1 MQAGRQRILGIDPGS
16 RICGVAVIEL
26 DGNSETALYFHSIH
40 GNSRHT
46 EQRLYEIFSQIDAV
60 IEKYQ
65 PDSAAIE
72 TVFMHKNVAGALKLG
87 QARGAALVAC
97 AKHNLSIH
105 EYNPRQI
112 KQAITGHG
120 AAGKQQ
126 MQLLIRNH
134 FNLTSTPPPDA
145 ADALAIALTH
155 RYHAKWKQRTQQ
167 AMEQK

>member
-1 MQAGRQRILGIDPGS
+1 MQQDCQRILGIDPGS
-16 RICGVAVIEL
+16 RITGIAVIEIN
-26 DGNSETALYFHSIH
+26 GNTETALHFSSIH
-40 GNSRHT
+40 GNSKLC
-46 EQRLYEIFSQIDAV
+46 EQRLYEIFSGIDSV

-65 PDSAAIE
+65 PTSAAIE
-72 TVFMHKNVAGALKLG
+72 TVFVHKNIAGALKLG
-87 QARGAALVAC
+87 QARGSALVAC
-97 AKHNLSIH
+97 AKHNLNIH

-134 FNLTSTPPPDA
+134 FNLTTTPPPDA

-155 RYHAKWKQRTQQ
+155 RYHAKWQQRTQD
-167 AMEQK
+167 ATR